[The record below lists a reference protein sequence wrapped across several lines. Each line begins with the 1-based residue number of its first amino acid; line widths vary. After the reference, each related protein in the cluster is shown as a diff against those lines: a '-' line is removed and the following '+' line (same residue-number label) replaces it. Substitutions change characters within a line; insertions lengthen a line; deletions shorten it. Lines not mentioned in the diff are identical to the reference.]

1 MPNQS
6 PRGFTLIELMI
17 VVAIIG
23 ILAAVAIPSFVR
35 FQARARQA
43 EATSNLKSLY
53 TGMRTLPSAPRQIRV
68 PGFAPERGNRYSY
81 RLVENCTSTEDRTS
95 GPTVRG
101 GSDDCIEADSWRYP
115 TTRMY
120 ALVSPLTQTWT
131 PRASTNGMAGVP
143 GIFPPNAVD
152 SWDFL
157 AFAGGDVDG
166 DQADGADT
174 WLISSADGS
183 VQPACPAT
191 GGVEMRIASG
201 EPFLV
206 NNDVLC
212 D

>member
-1 MPNQS
+1 MSNQS

-35 FQARARQA
+35 FQGRARQA

-53 TGMRTLPSAPRQIRV
+53 TGMRTISTPPRQIRV

-81 RLVENCTSTEDRTS
+81 RLVANCTSTEDRTT
-95 GPTVRG
+95 GVTLRD

-115 TTRMY
+115 PTRMY
-120 ALVSPLTQTWT
+120 APVSPLTQTWS
-131 PRASTNGMAGVP
+131 PRASAGGMAGLP
-143 GIFPPNAVD
+143 GIYPPDAVD

-157 AFAGGDVDG
+157 AFAAGDVDG
-166 DQADGADT
+166 DQADSADT
-174 WLISSADGS
+174 WLISSSDGS
-183 VQPACPAT
+183 VQPACPGT
-191 GGVEMRIASG
+191 GGAEQPVASG

>member
-1 MPNQS
+1 MSNQS

-35 FQARARQA
+35 FQGRARQA
-43 EATSNLKSLY
+43 EVTSNLKSLY
-53 TGMRTLPSAPRQIRV
+53 TGMRTLPTPPRQIRV

-81 RLVENCTSTEDRTS
+81 QLVANCTSAEDRSTGAS
-95 GPTVRG
+95 SRV

-120 ALVSPLTQTWT
+120 ALVSPLTQTWS
-131 PRASTNGMAGVP
+131 PRASAGGMAGVP

-166 DQADGADT
+166 DQADSADT
-174 WLISSADGS
+174 WLISSSDGS
-183 VQPACPAT
+183 VQPACPST
-191 GGVEMRIASG
+191 GGAEQPIASG